1 MGSRGIFLLDSAIA
15 SPPGLNGGCLTLALR
30 GSSANL
36 TDIRF
41 QPVLPQHVGPAL
53 LPNRGGWFRIVCCAV
68 RCAGSGWRVLSQ
80 ASQSAQSVSQSVILR
95 VLRCFRS
102 LDPASSHGQSSDHAA
117 RDPDRCRSDSQGH
130 HTGATH
136 PSLTSIY
143 NRNSGPRCSG
153 EVLKGHHEGTF

>member
-15 SPPGLNGGCLTLALR
+15 SPPGLNGGCLTLAFAWVICQPDRHPFSASIAPACRPGIAAKQR
-30 GSSANL
+30 GL
-36 TDIRF
+36 VQDC
-41 QPVLPQHVGPAL
+41 VL
-53 LPNRGGWFRIVCCAV
+53 CCALCWQWV
-68 RCAGSGWRVLSQ
+68 AGSFSGKSVS
-80 ASQSAQSVSQSVILR
+80 SVSQSVILR

-153 EVLKGHHEGTF
+153 EVLKGHHEGTS